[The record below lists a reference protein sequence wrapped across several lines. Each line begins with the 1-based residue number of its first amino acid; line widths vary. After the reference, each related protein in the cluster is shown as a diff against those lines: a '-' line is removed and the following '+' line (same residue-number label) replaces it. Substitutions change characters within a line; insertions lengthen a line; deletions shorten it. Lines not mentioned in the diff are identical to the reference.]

1 MQNMST
7 IKSFWNRGIIFIA
20 AVGLSIMGI
29 APSRGQAP
37 PEPAPA
43 AEAEPG
49 AAFIANYDPSK
60 SYSRLLFPTV
70 AAMVGLT
77 PAQQEEVTRL
87 MTERSAALA
96 AATDQNQWPEIVQ
109 KSEEQLKALLKPE
122 QLKNFEQAINDKLI
136 TIRFSK
142 EPWANVLKW
151 FSAELGLQLVMNA
164 PPPGTFNYNDKNSYT
179 PKEAL
184 DILNGRLQF
193 QGYTLLR
200 TGNMLYV
207 HNFKDGPIPMQFLP
221 KVTVEELPE
230 QSRFSYVALT
240 LPLGQRPLA
249 KVLAAIKPFQGPYN
263 STQALT
269 GNALLIVDSVNA
281 LREIVQVALGILN
294 PPIPPAL
301 TLPVWQ
307 TYVLTN
313 VSPTFVDNE
322 VKKFIPSARPLYNPA
337 ASQISY
343 LAIPSVHAVIDGL
356 VKHLEEGGDPSKDQT
371 VKVYPLDNITN
382 MSEENLRIVS
392 QRFNIPLEYLL
403 GSGTMLEIGKEIAEG
418 LQTLCPGAT
427 IVFNEM
433 TKQMMVVA
441 MPEDQEKIKK
451 AVEQLQTPM
460 SQPQKETFAVYDMG
474 SDKVMSTRE
483 VSALQRMVP
492 GAQISY
498 DKTKN
503 SLLVVGSPRDQKS
516 MADAVAALK
525 EHYAALTQERSFLS
539 LSMTAKQLAQFN
551 AVFEKLQ
558 DDSEMEG
565 LLKVDD
571 DASNRVNFWGTKSQL
586 ESVRTIAEQLTGTP
600 IPPIPTNPTSPLTDP
615 EPSADG
621 PLPEGGETSARP
633 LDPQN
638 FQTAS
643 NEGGAADAGAAA
655 SGTFMKIFRL
665 EKADP
670 KAASELLRN
679 TIAGIEI
686 DQVAGENT
694 LVIYGAPGALDSAR
708 RLIDELELS
717 GKKAVETI
725 SYTNTF
731 PFAALAALRQEEP
744 TVTLTQDP
752 LRKQFILFGPAD
764 AVRRMSG
771 HLNALLQASPE
782 TEESLRYLATERE
795 IPDEV
800 VSYVQR
806 LFPRLKL
813 TYNKDD
819 NQFTLIGSD
828 SDREGAVRI
837 IREAEESLPELEETR
852 YYLLD
857 RRVSDEFLDR
867 MRDVL
872 SGAKEIERSDDN
884 PRVMKVK
891 ARPET
896 LDQVMDEIRRL
907 NEEYPDV
914 QEKLFVTYPLE
925 EELKASFDALL
936 PEFEHENGEIRL
948 IGYENEILGIWATP
962 AQHKNL
968 KELVDRLRGEGLSEE
983 AQKTATYYNLQYAD
997 GASLIPVVREIVPA
1011 ATLSVD
1017 PDGSRLLVRG
1027 AKKDVD
1033 KALRF
1038 LETLDVKP
1046 PVAEADRFVR
1056 IEPRRLPA
1064 ATLSAL
1070 IRAAFPKLTPTVESS
1085 TGALLI
1091 NLGRVPKEDLL
1102 AFVDLADP
1110 AEPSP
1115 LSPTLKVYAFE
1126 KTPTAVVA
1134 DAVKR
1139 LVPSAQVI
1147 LQPAAKRM
1155 MVIAKPVDLET
1166 IDQHIGEIEGAV
1178 SPAEPFVKFY
1188 AFDKEPTDDVVHSL
1202 TTSLKQIAPQAI
1214 VEVNKNARQL
1224 MVIADADEQGK
1235 IEESLKSI
1243 IETFDPVDLKLV
1255 AYPISGMDAD
1265 RLREALEKIYPD
1277 LKIETDTQGRRLL
1290 IWATLDEHVR
1300 ISDEIAEVNAES
1312 DPDSPDYEGPKCVVY
1327 SAKNG
1332 GEARM
1337 LQRLIQTMFPSAEV
1351 YTESVSSSSPWDFD
1365 EEEAYW
1371 TDRLVGEQKL
1381 TVFAPARE
1389 QTMIAEIFEQYTSPS
1404 NLPERQLRSWP
1415 YGELEPQTVEV
1426 MIQSILPA
1434 AQSLSP
1440 SAAGGSD
1447 DSNVPSVKENTSFF
1461 RVDPRTRTVS
1471 VYAAVDELEKVAGL
1485 LNQLAETEGASEMR
1499 SGVYP
1504 LSSPIASQILPEL
1517 SKLVP
1522 GAQFTAADPYQIIA
1536 FATEAD
1542 QKTVA
1547 RFLSELSDL
1556 ETAGTHFLMKSVFLP
1571 EGCRVPRDSVVH
1583 YLTVQFLRMKGY
1595 AYSAANSN
1603 QIILW
1608 GTSRVIGEME
1618 KFIDETCSANQEETY
1633 RSYPV
1638 DHLPV
1643 PEAVGLLKQLA
1654 PNASISP
1661 DMTNKR
1667 VTVLAS
1673 PFVQKQVESALAE
1686 IDAKRTGD
1694 AALSAKYYNMEGM
1707 TPALFPSVYTAL
1719 IRQFPQAVIVAD
1731 PVYLQFTIV
1740 ATGAQQEQ
1748 IAGFFNSMKEKR
1760 LESTPVFEVYT
1771 LSRMSFRTLQPILA
1785 ASLPGVPIFPGKQ
1798 PGEFYAFAKP
1808 EDQDKIRGIAS
1819 KVDTI
1824 DDEAGAALVPK
1835 VYRVDA
1841 KHAYQAVV
1849 QLAPSLPGA
1858 QLYPLSGGG
1867 VLMWGAPAD
1876 HELAEKY
1883 FGTFAEAYP
1892 EPVIRRYSLK
1902 HIRFADAAAFLTRAY
1917 PTEAVIYPESD
1928 GDLLAEA
1935 SEPVQKK
1942 IAESLEQIDVPQD
1955 EGSQPSAKAYSIADL
1970 PAASQPTAIS
1980 SILRVAPEAV
1990 FLPTATPGYFV
2001 IYAKPKD
2008 QEKIGGIL
2016 GEMTAESP
2024 NRHARLEKYSL
2035 RNVTYADA
2043 VRLIAE
2049 VAPTARPNPGKDA
2062 NQVYVWAT
2070 DADHARI
2077 AGAVQ
2082 KLNEEV
2088 TDGIVPR
2095 VYHLSKANLIQAQTA
2110 IRTLYPTQVQSI
2122 IDLPSRTLTVNASAL
2137 HQEKVAELISEI
2149 ERNDAETQP
2158 QIHVFNITGISS
2170 TPILTHL
2177 HALYVSDPEFKV
2189 NYDAQNQ
2196 SLLVQGSPR
2205 QIQMAS
2211 DLIAQIRRGGLSDQ
2225 GMMPKTYTL
2234 RNSLAYYTLR
2244 SIFQRQGRT
2253 VDMQLDYSTGKLV
2266 VIALPEEHRTIENV
2280 LEALAPEPTVLA
2292 VYDLVEL
2299 DPETAANIIS
2309 TMLET
2314 DGTFVDVQPDLTADK
2329 LYIRAT
2335 EQKQEEIRRFL
2346 IEAGETSLIDRST
2359 RGAATTRPASSTSVQ
2374 GSGSFRTIRSD
2385 ADLREAVSR
2394 ASLSWGRPN
2403 PVRVVNEGQ
2412 GSLIQTRE
2420 NPEGTSSDTPD
2431 SEPAPAPDSEPDE
2444 TDPAADRDAASA
2456 TDKENASLLNRLV
2469 RGAVLLAS
2477 QAEFAE
2483 GSSSAAVYVIFN
2495 DDHSLTITS
2504 SDTAALD
2511 EFESRLL
2518 AILDEAQEEGAVDFF
2533 NGSPADRRTSS
2544 ASRET
2549 KNLRAL
2555 TRQHRKEAENHLVM
2569 EDRDYSVYKV
2579 ENVSVEQMIA
2589 RLRIYMAD
2597 KLTPRPTAPAT
2608 TNRNGV
2614 TVKPISSGARLS
2626 FQPDNVMNTIMVK
2639 GKKADRDEAGAMI
2652 ALLDRAELFPQ
2663 PITKPVKIPVRNTS
2677 VTKMAQ
2683 QVLNVFQ
2690 LKFMSIKLPGGLS
2703 PRILPNVDTNV
2714 LEVFAPKELAEEIAQ
2729 YVRETDEEILEDK
2742 TSQVKIIPL
2751 EEVNAVVFQ
2760 KYIDNLKG
2768 PQSNYILVSP
2778 YTINPQ
2784 YTRQPRQF

>member
-1 MQNMST
+1 M
-7 IKSFWNRGIIFIA
+7 IFAVA
-20 AVGLSIMGI
+20 AVLSFMT
-29 APSRGQAP
+29 AVPLRAQAP
-37 PEPAPA
+37 AEPAPA
-43 AEAEPG
+43 ADAEPG
-49 AAFIANYDPSK
+49 AAFVANYDPSK
-60 SYSRLLFPTV
+60 SYSRLLFPNV

-109 KSEEQLKALLKPE
+109 KSEEQLKALLNPE
-122 QLKNFEQAINDKLI
+122 QLKNFDQAINDKLI

-151 FSAELGLQLVMNA
+151 FAAELGLQLVMNA

-221 KVTVEELPE
+221 KVAVEELPQ

-301 TLPVWQ
+301 SLPVWQ

-322 VKKFIPSARPLYNPA
+322 VKKFLPSARALYNPA

-356 VKHLEEGGDPSKDQT
+356 IKRLEEGGDPSKDLS
-371 VKVYPLDNITN
+371 VAVYPLDNITN
-382 MSEENLRIVS
+382 MSEENLRLVS

-433 TKQMMVVA
+433 TKQVMVVA

-451 AVEQLQTPM
+451 AVELLQTPM

-474 SDKVMSTRE
+474 GDKTMSTRE
-483 VSALQRMVP
+483 VNVLQRMVP
-492 GAQISY
+492 GAQINY

-516 MADAVAALK
+516 IADAVAALK

-539 LSMTAKQLAQFN
+539 LTMTAKQLTQFN

-571 DASNRVNFWGTKSQL
+571 TASNRVNFWGTKSQL
-586 ESVRTIAEQLTGTP
+586 ESVRAIAEQLTGKP
-600 IPPIPTNPTSPLTDP
+600 IPPIPANPANPLTDP
-615 EPSADG
+615 EPSSDESF
-621 PLPEGGETSARP
+621 PEGDEAAATP
-633 LDPQN
+633 LDPEN
-638 FQTAS
+638 FRNAS
-643 NEGGAADAGAAA
+643 VEGDPESASPSDGAY
-655 SGTFMKIFRL
+655 MRIFRL

-670 KAASELLRN
+670 KAASELIRN
-679 TIAGIEI
+679 TVAGIEI
-686 DQVAGENT
+686 DEIAGQNA
-694 LVIYGAPGALDSAR
+694 LVIYGDAAALESAR
-708 RLIDELELS
+708 RLIDELETA
-717 GKKAVETI
+717 GKKVVETI
-725 SYTNTF
+725 PYTNTF
-731 PFAALAALRQEEP
+731 PFAALAAIQQEEP
-744 TVTLTQDP
+744 TVRLTQDP
-752 LRKQFILFGPAD
+752 LRRQFILFGPAD
-764 AVRRMSG
+764 AVRRMAE
-771 HLNALLQASPE
+771 HLDAVLQVSPE
-782 TEESLRYLATERE
+782 AEESLRYLATERD
-795 IPDEV
+795 IPEEV
-800 VSYVQR
+800 IDYVRR
-806 LFPRLKL
+806 LFPRLNI
-813 TYNKDD
+813 TYNQEDQ
-819 NQFTLIGSD
+819 QFTLIGSE

-837 IREAEESLPELEETR
+837 IREAEESLPELEQTR
-852 YYLLD
+852 YYLLE

-867 MRDVL
+867 MRDAL
-872 SGAKEIERSDDN
+872 SGAKEVERNDDN
-884 PRVMKVK
+884 PRVMRVK
-891 ARPET
+891 ARPEI
-896 LDQVMDEIRRL
+896 LDRVMDEIRRL

-914 QEKLFVTYPLE
+914 QDKLFVTYPLE
-925 EELKASFDALL
+925 KELKPAFDTLL
-936 PEFEHENGEIRL
+936 SEFENENGEIRL
-948 IGYENEILGIWATP
+948 VGYENETLGIWATP
-962 AQHKNL
+962 NQHKNL
-968 KELVDRLRGEGLSEE
+968 KALIEQLRGEGLSEE
-983 AQKTATYYNLQYAD
+983 TQKTASYYDLKYAD
-997 GASLIPVVREIVPA
+997 GASLIPVVREIVPG
-1011 ATLSVD
+1011 ATLTAA
-1017 PDGSRLLVRG
+1017 PDGNRLLVRG
-1027 AKKDVD
+1027 AKKEVD
-1033 KALRF
+1033 KAIRF
-1038 LETLDVKP
+1038 LDTLDVKS

-1126 KTPTAVVA
+1126 KTPTAVVT
-1134 DAVKR
+1134 DAVKQ

-1166 IDQHIGEIEGAV
+1166 IDRHIGEIEGAV
-1178 SPAEPFVKFY
+1178 APAEPFVKFY
-1188 AFDKEPTDDVVHSL
+1188 AFDKEPTDDAVSSL
-1202 TTSLKQIAPQAI
+1202 TTSLKRIAPQAI

-1224 MVIADADEQGK
+1224 MVIANADEQGK

-1243 IETFDPVDLKLV
+1243 VETFDPVDLKMV

-1265 RLREALEKIYPD
+1265 ALREALEKIYPD

-1300 ISDEIAEVNAES
+1300 ISEEIAEVNARS
-1312 DPDSPDYEGPKCVVY
+1312 DPGSPDYEGPKCVVY

-1337 LQRLIQTMFPSAEV
+1337 LQRLIKTMFPSSEV
-1351 YTESVSSSSPWDFD
+1351 YTESVSSASPWEYD
-1365 EEEAYW
+1365 EEEAFW

-1389 QTMIAEIFEQYTSPS
+1389 QAMIAEIFEQHHAPA
-1404 NLPERQLRSWP
+1404 NVPERQLRSWS
-1415 YGELEPQTVEV
+1415 YGGLDAETVEV
-1426 MIQSILPA
+1426 MLQNILPA

-1440 SAAGGSD
+1440 ASARGTD
-1447 DSNVPSVKENTSFF
+1447 DAETPSAKENASFF

-1471 VYAAVDELEKVAGL
+1471 VYAAASDLEKVAGL
-1485 LNQLAETEGASEMR
+1485 LDQLAETEGASKMR

-1504 LSSPIASQILPEL
+1504 LSSPIANQIVPGLK
-1517 SKLVP
+1517 KLVP
-1522 GAQFTAADPYQIIA
+1522 EAQFTVPDPYQIIA
-1536 FATEAD
+1536 FATDAD
-1542 QKTVA
+1542 QKTIGE
-1547 RFLSELSDL
+1547 FLSELSDL

-1571 EGCRVPRDSVVH
+1571 EGCRVSRDTVVY
-1583 YLTVQFLRMKGY
+1583 YLRLQFLRVQGY
-1595 AYSAANSN
+1595 AYNAANSN

-1608 GTSRVIGEME
+1608 GTSRVIDEME
-1618 KFIDETCSANQEETY
+1618 KFVDETCNANQEETY

-1654 PNASISP
+1654 PNASISS
-1661 DMTNKR
+1661 DLTNKR

-1707 TPALFPSVYTAL
+1707 TPALFPSVYAAL
-1719 IRQFPQAVIVAD
+1719 TRQFPQAAVVAD
-1731 PVYLQFTIV
+1731 PVYRQFAIV
-1740 ATGAQQEQ
+1740 ATASDQEQ
-1748 IAGFFNSMKEKR
+1748 IAGFFDSMKEKR

-1785 ASLPGVPIFPGKQ
+1785 ASFPGVPIFPGKR

-1819 KVDTI
+1819 KVETA
-1824 DDEAGAALVPK
+1824 DEASGAGLEPK

-1841 KHAYQAVV
+1841 KHAVQAVT

-1902 HIRFADAAAFLTRAY
+1902 HIRYADAAAFLTRAY
-1917 PTEAVIYPESD
+1917 PAEVVIYPESG

-1935 SEPVQKK
+1935 SEPVQRK
-1942 IAESLEQIDVPQD
+1942 IAASLEEIDVPQA

-1970 PAASQPTAIS
+1970 PAASQPTAINA
-1980 SILRVAPEAV
+1980 ILRVAPEAV

-2016 GEMTAESP
+2016 DEMNAEAP
-2024 NRHARLEKYSL
+2024 NRRVRIEKYSL
-2035 RNVTYADA
+2035 KNVLYADA
-2043 VRLIAE
+2043 VRVIAE
-2049 VAPTARPNPGKDA
+2049 IAPTAKPNPGKDPNQIYVLA
-2062 NQVYVWAT
+2062 NE
-2070 DADHARI
+2070 ADHARI
-2077 AGAVQ
+2077 GEAVK

-2088 TDGIVPR
+2088 TDGVVAR
-2095 VYHLSKANLIQAQTA
+2095 VYHLNKANLVQAQTA

-2122 IDLPSRTLTVNASAL
+2122 IDLPSRSLTVTATAA
-2137 HQEKVAELISEI
+2137 HQEKVAGLIREI

-2158 QIHVFNITGISS
+2158 QIHVFNITGVSS
-2170 TPILTHL
+2170 APILAHL
-2177 HALYVSDPEFKV
+2177 HALYVSDPDFKV
-2189 NYDAQNQ
+2189 NYDAPNQ
-2196 SLLVQGSPR
+2196 SLLVQGSPE
-2205 QIQMAS
+2205 QINKAAE
-2211 DLIAQIRRGGLSDQ
+2211 LIAQIRRGGLSDR

-2253 VDMQLDYSTGKLV
+2253 VDMQLDYSTGKLIV
-2266 VIALPEEHRTIENV
+2266 LALPEEHRTIENV

-2292 VYDLVEL
+2292 VYDLYEL

-2314 DGTFVDVQPDLTADK
+2314 DGTFVDVQPDIASDK

-2335 EQKQEEIRRFL
+2335 ERKQEEIRRFL
-2346 IEAGETSLIDRST
+2346 IEAGETSLRDRPA
-2359 RGAATTRPASSTSVQ
+2359 RGAGSPAPHPSASVQ
-2374 GSGSFRTIRSD
+2374 GNGSLRTIYSD
-2385 ADLREAVSR
+2385 ADLREAVGR
-2394 ASLSWGRPN
+2394 ASRSWELPN

-2412 GSLIQTRE
+2412 PPLIQTRE
-2420 NPEGTSSDTPD
+2420 KPDGMSPAAPD
-2431 SEPAPAPDSEPDE
+2431 SETNPAPDSETNPAPDSEPNGAA
-2444 TDPAADRDAASA
+2444 PAGG
-2456 TDKENASLLNRLV
+2456 KESVSLLNRLI
-2469 RGAVLLAS
+2469 RGALLLAS

-2483 GSSSAAVYVIFN
+2483 TANSADAVYVIFN

-2511 EFESRLL
+2511 EFQTRLL
-2518 AILDEAQEEGAVDFF
+2518 AILGETQREDAVDFF
-2533 NGSPADRRTSS
+2533 DGSPAENRTD
-2544 ASRET
+2544 AAPRET

-2555 TRQHRKEAENHLVM
+2555 TRRHRKAAEERLVM

-2579 ENVSVEQMIA
+2579 ENVSVDQMIA
-2589 RLRIYMAD
+2589 RLRVYMAD
-2597 KLTPRPTAPAT
+2597 KLTARPAAPAT
-2608 TNRNGV
+2608 TGRGGV
-2614 TVKPISSGARLS
+2614 TVKPVSSGPRLS

-2652 ALLDRAELFPQ
+2652 ALLDKAELFPQ
-2663 PITKPVKIPVRNTS
+2663 PITKPVKIPVYNTS

-2690 LKFMSIKLPGGLS
+2690 LKFMSMKLPGGLS
-2703 PRILPNVDTNV
+2703 PRILPNADTNV

-2729 YVRETDEEILEDK
+2729 YVKETDEEILEDK

>member
-1 MQNMST
+1 MST
-7 IKSFWNRGIIFIA
+7 IKSFLSRGILLAA
-20 AVGLSIMGI
+20 AVGLSVMAA
-29 APSRGQAP
+29 APLPGQDP
-37 PEPAPA
+37 PPAPA

-49 AAFIANYDPSK
+49 AEFIANYDPAK
-60 SYSRLLFPTV
+60 SYSRLLFPNV

-96 AATDQNQWPEIVQ
+96 AASDQNQWPEIVQ

-122 QLKNFEQAINDKLI
+122 QLKNFEQAVNDKLI

-151 FSAELGLQLVMNA
+151 FAAELGLQLVMNA

-179 PKEAL
+179 PKEAF

-307 TYVLTN
+307 TYILTN

-322 VKKFIPSARPLYNPA
+322 VKKFVPSARPLYNPA

-356 VKHLEEGGDPSKDQT
+356 VKRLEEGGDPSKNLT
-371 VKVYPLDNITN
+371 VEVYPLDNITN
-382 MSEENLRIVS
+382 MSEENLRVVA

-403 GSGTMLEIGKEIAEG
+403 GSGTMLEIGKEITEG

-433 TKQMMVVA
+433 TKQVMVVA

-451 AVEQLQTPM
+451 AVELLQTPM

-474 SDKVMSTRE
+474 ADKGMSPRE
-483 VSALQRMVP
+483 VAALQRMVP
-492 GAQISY
+492 SAQVTY

-516 MADAVAALK
+516 MADAVSALK
-525 EHYAALTQERSFLS
+525 EHYAALTQERSFFS
-539 LSMTAKQLAQFN
+539 LAMTAKQLAQFN
-551 AVFEKLQ
+551 VVFEKLQ

-565 LLKVDD
+565 LVKVE
-571 DASNRVNFWGTKSQL
+571 DAGAGRINFWGTKAQL
-586 ESVRTIAEQLTGTP
+586 EAVREIAEQLTGKP
-600 IPPIPTNPTSPLTDP
+600 IPPLPVNPTSPLSDP
-615 EPSADG
+615 EPPADG
-621 PLPEGGETSARP
+621 EFPEGNGTTLLP

-643 NEGGAADAGAAA
+643 DESVGAEFSADT
-655 SGTFMKIFRL
+655 GTYMKIFRL

-670 KAASELLRN
+670 EATSELLRN
-679 TIAGIEI
+679 MIAGIEI
-686 DQVAGENT
+686 DRIDGQNA
-694 LVIYGAPGALDSAR
+694 LVIYGTGAALETAR
-708 RLIDELELS
+708 QLIGELETA
-717 GKKAVETI
+717 GKRVVE
-725 SYTNTF
+725 SVPYTNTF
-731 PFAALAALRQEEP
+731 PFAVLAALQAEEP
-744 TVTLTQDP
+744 TVTLTRDP
-752 LRKQFILFGPAD
+752 MQKQLLLFGPAD
-764 AVRRMSG
+764 AVRRMKE
-771 HLNALLQASPE
+771 HLQSIIQASPQ
-782 TEESLRYLATERE
+782 TEEALRYLATEQE

-800 VSYVQR
+800 VSYIRR
-806 LFPRLKL
+806 LFPRLSV
-813 TYNKDD
+813 TYNEDERR
-819 NQFTLIGSD
+819 FTLIGSEA
-828 SDREGAVRI
+828 DRDGAIRI
-837 IREAEESLPELEETR
+837 IKEAEESLPELEQTR
-852 YYLLD
+852 YYLLEH
-857 RRVSDEFLDR
+857 RVTDEFLDR
-867 MRDVL
+867 IR
-872 SGAKEIERSDDN
+872 GALPDAREIERSDDN
-884 PRVMKVK
+884 PRVMEVK
-891 ARPET
+891 ARSEVLDRVMET
-896 LDQVMDEIRRL
+896 LRHLE
-907 NEEYPDV
+907 EEYPEI
-914 QEKLFVTYPLE
+914 QEKLFATYPLE
-925 EELKASFDALL
+925 KELKSAFDALL
-936 PEFEHENGEIRL
+936 PEFENENGEIRL
-948 IGYENEILGIWATP
+948 IGYENETLGIWATP
-962 AQHKNL
+962 NQHEKFKTML
-968 KELVDRLRGEGLSEE
+968 DQLRGEGLPEE
-983 AQKTATYYNLQYAD
+983 IQKTADYYDLKYAD
-997 GASLIPVVREIVPA
+997 GASLIPVVREIVPGA
-1011 ATLSVD
+1011 ALSVD
-1017 PDGSRLLVRG
+1017 AGGARLLIRG
-1027 AKKDVD
+1027 TRKDVD
-1033 KALRF
+1033 RAIRF
-1038 LETLDVKP
+1038 LETLDVKS
-1046 PVAEADRFVR
+1046 PVTEADRFVR
-1056 IEPRRLPA
+1056 LEPRRLPA
-1064 ATLSAL
+1064 QTLATL
-1070 IRAAFPKLTPTVESS
+1070 IRTAFPKLTPTVEAE
-1085 TGALLI
+1085 TGTLMV
-1091 NLGRVPKEDLL
+1091 NLQRVPKEDLL
-1102 AFVDLADP
+1102 AFVDLVDP

-1115 LSPTLKVYAFE
+1115 LAPTLKVYAFE
-1126 KTPTAVVA
+1126 KTPTPAMA
-1134 DAVKR
+1134 DTLKK
-1139 LVPSAQVI
+1139 LVPNAQVV
-1147 LQPAAKRM
+1147 LQPATKRM
-1155 MVIAKPVDLET
+1155 LVIAKPVDLET
-1166 IDQHIGEIEGAV
+1166 IDRHIGEIEGAV
-1178 SPAEPFVKFY
+1178 APAEPFVKFY
-1188 AFDKEPTDDVVHSL
+1188 AFDREPAAETVSSL
-1202 TTSLKQIAPQAI
+1202 TDSLKRIAPAAV

-1224 MVIADADEQGK
+1224 MVIADAADQEK
-1235 IEESLKSI
+1235 IAESLASI
-1243 IETFDPVDLKLV
+1243 IETFNPVDLKMV
-1255 AYPISGMDAD
+1255 AYPVSGMDAD
-1265 RLREALEKIYPD
+1265 ELRKTLEKVYPGI
-1277 LKIETDTQGRRLL
+1277 KIETDAQGRRLL

-1300 ISDEIAEVNAES
+1300 ISEEIAAVNAES
-1312 DPDSPDYEGPKCVVY
+1312 DPESPGYEGPKCVVY
-1327 SAKNG
+1327 SARNG

-1337 LQRLIQTMFPSAEV
+1337 LQRLIKTMFPSSEV
-1351 YTESVSSSSPWDFD
+1351 YTESVGSDSPWEYDD
-1365 EEEAYW
+1365 EEAYW

-1381 TVFAPARE
+1381 TVFATARE
-1389 QTMIAEIFEQYTSPS
+1389 QELIAEIFEQHHTPS
-1404 NLPERQLRSWP
+1404 NVPERQLRSWP
-1415 YGELEPQTVEV
+1415 YGEVDAETVEV
-1426 MIQSILPA
+1426 MLRNILPT

-1440 SAAGGSD
+1440 ASAGGRNP
-1447 DSNVPSVKENTSFF
+1447 SNQPDAKENVSFF

-1471 VYAAVDELEKVAGL
+1471 VYADADDLEKVAGL
-1485 LNQLAETEGASEMR
+1485 LDQLAATEGASKMR

-1504 LSSPIASQILPEL
+1504 LSSPIANQILPGL
-1517 SKLVP
+1517 RKLVP
-1522 GAQFTAADPYQIIA
+1522 EAQFTAADPYQIIA
-1536 FATEAD
+1536 FATDAD
-1542 QKTVA
+1542 QKTIET
-1547 RFLSELSDL
+1547 FLSELSDV

-1571 EGCRVPRDSVVH
+1571 EGCRVPRDTVVR
-1583 YLTVQFLRMKGY
+1583 YLTSQFLRVKGY

-1608 GTSRVIGEME
+1608 GTSRVIREME
-1618 KFIDETCSANQEETY
+1618 QFIDETCNANQEEAY

-1643 PEAVGLLKQLA
+1643 SEAVSLLKQLA

-1661 DMTNKR
+1661 DTTNKR

-1707 TPALFPSVYTAL
+1707 TSALFPSVYTAL

-1731 PVYLQFTIV
+1731 PVYLQFAIV
-1740 ATGAQQEQ
+1740 ATEAEQEQ
-1748 IAGFFNSMKEKR
+1748 IAGFFDSMKEKR
-1760 LESTPVFEVYT
+1760 LESAPVFEVYT

-1785 ASLPGVPIFPGKQ
+1785 ASFPGVPIFPGKQ
-1798 PGEFYAFAKP
+1798 PGEFYVFAKP

-1824 DDEAGAALVPK
+1824 DESAGAGLEPK

-1841 KHAYQAVV
+1841 KHAAQAVT

-1902 HIRFADAAAFLTRAY
+1902 HIRFADAAAFLARAY
-1917 PTEAVIYPESD
+1917 PAEAVIYPESH

-1935 SEPVQKK
+1935 SEPVQQK
-1942 IAESLEQIDVPQD
+1942 IAASLEEIDVPQD
-1955 EGSQPSAKAYSIADL
+1955 EGVQPNAKAYSVADL
-1970 PAASQPTAIS
+1970 PAASQPTAVNA
-1980 SILRVAPEAV
+1980 ILRVCPEAV

-2016 GEMTAESP
+2016 GEMIAEAP
-2024 NRHARLEKYSL
+2024 NRHMRLEKYSL

-2043 VRLIAE
+2043 VKVIAE
-2049 VAPTARPNPGKDA
+2049 IAPTARPNPGKDP
-2062 NQVYVWAT
+2062 NQVYVLAAE
-2070 DADHARI
+2070 ADHARI
-2077 AGAVQ
+2077 AEAVK

-2095 VYHLSKANLIQAQTA
+2095 VYHLSKANLVQAQTA
-2110 IRTLYPTQVQSI
+2110 IRTLYPTQVQSV
-2122 IDLPSRTLTVNASAL
+2122 IDLPSRTLTVNASAV
-2137 HQEKVAELISEI
+2137 HQEKVAGLIREI
-2149 ERNDAETQP
+2149 ERNDSATQP
-2158 QIHVFNITGISS
+2158 KIHVFNITGISS
-2170 TPILTHL
+2170 APILAHL

-2196 SLLVQGSPR
+2196 SLLVQGSPE
-2205 QIQMAS
+2205 QIGMAA
-2211 DLIAQIRRGGLSDQ
+2211 DLIAQIRRGGLADR
-2225 GMMPKTYTL
+2225 GLMPRTYTL

-2244 SIFQRQGRT
+2244 NIFQRQGRT
-2253 VDMQLDYSTGKLV
+2253 VDMQLDYSTGKLIV
-2266 VIALPEEHRTIENV
+2266 LALPEEHRTIENV

-2292 VYDLVEL
+2292 VYDLYEL

-2309 TMLET
+2309 TMLEN
-2314 DGTFVDVQPDLTADK
+2314 DGTFVDVQPDIAADK

-2346 IEAGETSLIDRST
+2346 IEAGETSLRDRPV
-2359 RGAATTRPASSTSVQ
+2359 RGTTAPGAPLQSVRTAPASIQ
-2374 GSGSFRTIRSD
+2374 GSGSLRTIYSD
-2385 ADLREAVSR
+2385 TDLREAVEEAQR
-2394 ASLSWGRPN
+2394 SWGLPN
-2403 PVRVVNEGQ
+2403 PERVVNEGQ
-2412 GSLIQTRE
+2412 EPLIQTRE
-2420 NPEGTSSDTPD
+2420 NPDGAGESPAVPQPSGNDGSAAPVGKEG
-2431 SEPAPAPDSEPDE
+2431 
-2444 TDPAADRDAASA
+2444 
-2456 TDKENASLLNRLV
+2456 ASLLNRLA
-2469 RGAVLLAS
+2469 RGAAVLLAS
-2477 QAEFAE
+2477 HAEFSR
-2483 GSSSAAVYVIFN
+2483 GGTSADPVYAVFN
-2495 DDHSLTITS
+2495 SDHSVTITS

-2511 EFESRLL
+2511 EFQNRLM
-2518 AILDEAQEEGAVDFF
+2518 AILERNPKEEPVDFF
-2533 NGSPADRRTSS
+2533 DASPADSGAVPPARG
-2544 ASRET
+2544 T

-2555 TRQHRKEAENHLVM
+2555 TRQHRKAAEEHLVM

-2579 ENVSVEQMIA
+2579 ENVSVDQMIA
-2589 RLRIYMAD
+2589 RLRVYMAD
-2597 KLTPRPTAPAT
+2597 KLTAHSAAPAAT
-2608 TNRNGV
+2608 SRNGV
-2614 TVKPISSGARLS
+2614 TVKPISSGPRLS
-2626 FQPDNVMNTIMVK
+2626 FQPDSVMNTIMVK

-2652 ALLDRAELFPQ
+2652 ALLDKAELFPQ
-2663 PITKPVKIPVRNTS
+2663 PITRPVKIPVRNTS

-2690 LKFMSIKLPGGLS
+2690 LKFMSMKLPGGLS

-2729 YVRETDEEILEDK
+2729 YVKETDEEILEDK

>member
-1 MQNMST
+1 MLMIESLW
-7 IKSFWNRGIIFIA
+7 KRGVIF
-20 AVGLSIMGI
+20 AVAVCLSVMTA

-37 PEPAPA
+37 SEPTPS

-60 SYSRLLFPTV
+60 SYSRLLFPNV

-122 QLKNFEQAINDKLI
+122 QLKNFEQAISDKLI

-151 FSAELGLQLVMNA
+151 FAAELGLQLVMNA

-269 GNALLIVDSVNA
+269 GNALLVVDSVNA
-281 LREIVQVALGILN
+281 LREIVQVALGVLN

-301 TLPVWQ
+301 SLPVWQ

-322 VKKFIPSARPLYNPA
+322 VKQFVPSARPLYNPA

-343 LAIPSVHAVIDGL
+343 LAIPSVHNVIDGL
-356 VKHLEEGGDPSKDQT
+356 IKRLEEGGDPSKNLT
-371 VKVYPLDNITN
+371 VRVYPLDNITN
-382 MSEENLRIVS
+382 MSEENLRVVAE
-392 QRFNIPLEYLL
+392 RFSIPLEYLL
-403 GSGTMLEIGKEIAEG
+403 GSGTMLEIGKEITEG
-418 LQTLCPGAT
+418 LQALCPGAT

-433 TKQMMVVA
+433 TKQVMVVA
-441 MPEDQEKIKK
+441 MPEDQEKIQN

-474 SDKVMSTRE
+474 ADKTMTTRE
-483 VSALQRMVP
+483 VTALQRMVP
-492 GAQISY
+492 SAQISY

-516 MADAVAALK
+516 MADAVGALK

-539 LSMTAKQLAQFN
+539 LAMTAKQLARFN
-551 AVFEKLQ
+551 AVYEKLQ
-558 DDSEMEG
+558 ADSEMEG

-571 DASNRVNFWGTKSQL
+571 AASNRVNFWGTKSQL
-586 ESVRTIAEQLTGTP
+586 ESVRAIAEQLTGES
-600 IPPIPTNPTSPLTDP
+600 IPPLPTNPASPLTDP
-615 EPSADG
+615 EPMSDD
-621 PLPEGGETSARP
+621 PLPEGGETSQRP

-643 NEGGAADAGAAA
+643 DEQNAENPEAA
-655 SGTFMKIFRL
+655 SGVFMKIFRL
-665 EKADP
+665 ETADL
-670 KAASELLRN
+670 KMTAELLRN
-679 TIAGIEI
+679 TIAGVEI
-686 DQVAGENT
+686 DEMADQKA
-694 LVIYGAPGALDSAR
+694 LVIYGTPASLDSAR
-708 RLIDELELS
+708 RLIDELETA
-717 GKKAVETI
+717 GRKVVEAVP
-725 SYTNTF
+725 YTNTF
-731 PFAALAALRQEEP
+731 PMSALSALRQEEP
-744 TVTLTQDP
+744 AVNLTQDP
-752 LRKQFILFGPAD
+752 LQKQFLLFGPAD
-764 AVRRMSG
+764 GVRRLAE
-771 HLNALLQASPE
+771 HLRAIMQVSPE
-782 TEESLRYLATERE
+782 AEESLRYLATEQE

-800 VSYVQR
+800 VSYVRR
-806 LFPRLKL
+806 LFPRLSI

-819 NQFTLIGSD
+819 KQFILIGSD
-828 SDREGAVRI
+828 SDREDAVRI
-837 IREAEESLPELEETR
+837 IKEAEESLPELEQTR
-852 YYLLD
+852 YYLLEH
-857 RRVSDEFLDR
+857 RVSDEFLDR
-867 MRDVL
+867 MRGVL
-872 SGAKEIERSDDN
+872 PEAKEIERTDDN
-884 PRVMKVK
+884 PRVMKVE
-891 ARPET
+891 ARPEV
-896 LDQVMDEIRRL
+896 LDRVMEEIRRL
-907 NEEYPDV
+907 HEEFPAI
-914 QEKLFVTYPLE
+914 QEKVFVTYPLE
-925 EELKASFDALL
+925 KELKSSFDTLL
-936 PEFEHENGEIRL
+936 SKFEEDNGEVNL
-948 IGYENEILGIWATP
+948 IGYENETLGIWATP
-962 AQHKNL
+962 AQHENL
-968 KELVDRLRGEGLSEE
+968 KRMLEQLRSEGLSEE
-983 AQKTATYYNLQYAD
+983 VQKTASYYELKYAD
-997 GASLIPVVREIVPA
+997 GAALIPVVREIVPDA
-1011 ATLSVD
+1011 ALSVD
-1017 PDGSRLLVRG
+1017 ADGARLLVRG
-1027 AKKDVD
+1027 TRKDVE
-1033 KALRF
+1033 KAVRF
-1038 LETLDVKP
+1038 LETLDVKS
-1046 PVAEADRFVR
+1046 PVSEADRFVR

-1085 TGALLI
+1085 TGALLV

-1115 LSPTLKVYAFE
+1115 LAPTLKVYAFE
-1126 KTPTAVVA
+1126 KTPTPAMA
-1134 DAVKR
+1134 DTLKK
-1139 LVPSAQVI
+1139 LVPNAQVV
-1147 LQPAAKRM
+1147 LQPATKRIL
-1155 MVIAKPVDLET
+1155 VIAKPVDLET
-1166 IDQHIGEIEGAV
+1166 IDRHIGEIEGAV
-1178 SPAEPFVKFY
+1178 APAEPFVKFY
-1188 AFDKEPTDDVVHSL
+1188 AFDKEPTDDAVRSL
-1202 TTSLKQIAPQAI
+1202 TTSLKRIAPQAI
-1214 VEVNKNARQL
+1214 VEVDKNARQL
-1224 MVIADADEQGK
+1224 MVIANADEQGK

-1243 IETFDPVDLKLV
+1243 IETFNPVDLKMV
-1255 AYPISGMDAD
+1255 AYPISGMDVD
-1265 RLREALEKIYPD
+1265 RLRETLEDIYPD
-1277 LKIETDTQGRRLL
+1277 LKIETDEQGRRLL
-1290 IWATLDEHVR
+1290 VWATLDEHVR
-1300 ISDEIAEVNAES
+1300 ISEAIAEVNAQS
-1312 DPDSPDYEGPKCVVY
+1312 DPDSPDYDGPKCVVY

-1337 LQRLIQTMFPSAEV
+1337 LQRLIKTMFPASEV
-1351 YTESVSSSSPWDFD
+1351 YTESVDSSSPWEYDD
-1365 EEEAYW
+1365 EEAYW

-1389 QTMIAEIFEQYTSPS
+1389 QALIAEIFEQHHAPA
-1404 NLPERQLRSWP
+1404 NVPERQLRSWS
-1415 YGELEPQTVEV
+1415 YGALDAETVEV
-1426 MIQSILPA
+1426 MLQNILPA

-1440 SAAGGSD
+1440 PSARGTD
-1447 DSNVPSVKENTSFF
+1447 ESNPPSAKENTSFF

-1471 VYAAVDELEKVAGL
+1471 VYADAADLEKVSAL
-1485 LNQLAETEGASEMR
+1485 LTQLAETEGASKMR

-1504 LSSPIASQILPEL
+1504 LSSPIANQILPGL
-1517 SKLVP
+1517 RKLVP
-1522 GAQFTAADPYQIIA
+1522 EAQFTAADPYQIIA
-1536 FATEAD
+1536 FATDAD
-1542 QKTVA
+1542 QKTIET
-1547 RFLSELSDL
+1547 FLSDL
-1556 ETAGTHFLMKSVFLP
+1556 SDVETAGTHFLMKSVFLP
-1571 EGCRVPRDSVVH
+1571 EGCRVPRDTVVR
-1583 YLTVQFLRMKGY
+1583 YLTSQFLRVKGY

-1608 GTSRVIGEME
+1608 GTSRVIREME
-1618 KFIDETCSANQEETY
+1618 QFIDETCNANQEEAY

-1643 PEAVGLLKQLA
+1643 SEAVSLLKQLA

-1661 DMTNKR
+1661 DTTNKR

-1707 TPALFPSVYTAL
+1707 TSALFPSVYTAL
-1719 IRQFPQAVIVAD
+1719 VRQFPQAVIVAD
-1731 PVYLQFTIV
+1731 PVYLQFAIV
-1740 ATGAQQEQ
+1740 ATEAEQEQ
-1748 IAGFFNSMKEKR
+1748 IAGFFDSMKEKR
-1760 LESTPVFEVYT
+1760 LESAPVFEVYT

-1785 ASLPGVPIFPGKQ
+1785 ASFPGVPIFPGKQ
-1798 PGEFYAFAKP
+1798 PGEFYVFAKP

-1824 DDEAGAALVPK
+1824 DGSAGAGLEPK

-1841 KHAYQAVV
+1841 KHAAQAVI

-1917 PTEAVIYPESD
+1917 PAEAVIYPESH

-1935 SEPVQKK
+1935 SEPVQQK
-1942 IAESLEQIDVPQD
+1942 IAASLEQIDVPQD
-1955 EGSQPSAKAYSIADL
+1955 EGAQPSAKAYSIADL
-1970 PAASQPTAIS
+1970 PMASQPTAIS
-1980 SILRVAPEAV
+1980 AILRVAPEAV

-2016 GEMTAESP
+2016 EEMTAEAP
-2024 NRHARLEKYSL
+2024 NRRARLEKYSL
-2035 RNVTYADA
+2035 RNVAYADA
-2043 VRLIAE
+2043 VRVIAE
-2049 VAPTARPNPGKDA
+2049 IAPTAKPNPGKDP
-2062 NQVYVWAT
+2062 NQVYVWASQ
-2070 DADHARI
+2070 ADHARI
-2077 AGAVQ
+2077 AEAVQ

-2088 TDGIVPR
+2088 TDGVVPR
-2095 VYHLSKANLIQAQTA
+2095 VYHLNKANLVQAQTA

-2122 IDLPSRTLTVNASAL
+2122 IDLPSRTLTVNASAV
-2137 HQEKVAELISEI
+2137 HQEKVADLIREI

-2158 QIHVFNITGISS
+2158 QIQVFNITGISP

-2177 HALYVSDPEFKV
+2177 HALYVSDPEFKI
-2189 NYDAQNQ
+2189 NFDAQNQ
-2196 SLLVQGSPR
+2196 SLLVQGSPE
-2205 QIQMAS
+2205 QISRTA

-2253 VDMQLDYSTGKLV
+2253 VDMQLDYSTGKLIV
-2266 VIALPEEHRTIENV
+2266 LALPEEHRTIENV

-2292 VYDLVEL
+2292 VYDLAEL

-2309 TMLET
+2309 TMLEN
-2314 DGTFVDVQPDLTADK
+2314 DGTFVDVQPDVSADK

-2335 EQKQEEIRRFL
+2335 EKKQEEIRRFL
-2346 IEAGETSLIDRST
+2346 IEAGETSLRDRPSG
-2359 RGAATTRPASSTSVQ
+2359 GAVSARPTTSIPVQ
-2374 GSGSFRTIRSD
+2374 GSGSLRTIYSD
-2385 ADLREAVSR
+2385 ADLHDAVDR
-2394 ASLSWGRPN
+2394 ALSTWELPN

-2412 GSLIQTRE
+2412 ESLIQTKE
-2420 NPEGTSSDTPD
+2420 NPDGVPPKPSGETPPA
-2431 SEPAPAPDSEPDE
+2431 SEPQDAPS
-2444 TDPAADRDAASA
+2444 TDR
-2456 TDKENASLLNRLV
+2456 EGASLLNRLV
-2469 RGAVLLAS
+2469 RGAALLLAS
-2477 QAEFAE
+2477 QAELGQAAAG
-2483 GSSSAAVYVIFN
+2483 GSAGAVYVVFN
-2495 DDHSLTITS
+2495 SDHSVSITS

-2511 EFESRLL
+2511 EFQARLL
-2518 AILDEAQEEGAVDFF
+2518 AILEQAQREGAADFF
-2533 NGSPADRRTSS
+2533 DGAPAESRTPSS
-2544 ASRET
+2544 EKTS

-2555 TRQHRKEAENHLVM
+2555 TRQHRKAAEEHLVM

-2579 ENVSVEQMIA
+2579 ENVSVDQMIS
-2589 RLRIYMAD
+2589 RLRVYMAD
-2597 KLTPRPTAPAT
+2597 KLAARPAPPAT
-2608 TNRNGV
+2608 TSRNGV

-2639 GKKADRDEAGAMI
+2639 GKKADREEAGAMI
-2652 ALLDRAELFPQ
+2652 ALLDKAELFPQ

-2690 LKFMSIKLPGGLS
+2690 LKFMTVKLPGGLS

-2714 LEVFAPKELAEEIAQ
+2714 LEIFAPKELADEIAQ
-2729 YVRETDEEILEDK
+2729 YVKETDEEILEDK